1 VAQAVES
8 LKTLNG
14 LCPYFTM
21 FPLNFPLKSLSSRV
35 EAHTTI
41 VDPFCGRGTTNFA
54 ARLCGLNTIAMDSS
68 PVATAITAAKLVQ
81 IRPHHI
87 VAEAQRILSNQ
98 VVVRRPQGDFWENAY
113 DGQVLTELCRL
124 RKALIERCDTPS
136 RLALRGVLLG
146 ALHGPVQRT
155 KPSYFSNQCPRTYA
169 PKPAYAVKFWRQR
182 NLLPPAV
189 SVIEIIKNR
198 ASRFYDAVLPS
209 VGFTVHQGDSRS
221 GAHLNGSRKIDC
233 WTITSPP
240 YYGMKTY
247 IPDQWLRNWFVG
259 GSAKVDYSNDHQL
272 SHESPE
278 SFSEQLGQV
287 WTNVANLATRGSR
300 LTIRFGGIS
309 DRNASP
315 KEVIRE
321 SLLGGDWEIQTIK
334 SAGHASDGRRQ
345 ANGFLK
351 VSSTPI
357 EEYDVWAQRC

>member
-1 VAQAVES
+1 VE
-8 LKTLNG
+8 KHIT
-14 LCPYFTM
+14 
-21 FPLNFPLKSLSSRV
+21 V
-35 EAHTTI
+35 

-54 ARLCGLNTIAMDSS
+54 ARLLGLNTVAMDSS

-87 VAEAQRILSNQ
+87 VHEAERILKEHARVS
-98 VVVRRPQGDFWENAY
+98 RPVGEFWELAY
-113 DGQVLTELCRL
+113 DKRVLTELCRL
-124 RKALIERCDTPS
+124 RNALMERCDTPS
-136 RLALRGVLLG
+136 RLALRGVVLG

-155 KPSYFSNQCPRTYA
+155 KASYFSNQSPRTYA

-189 SVIEIIKNR
+189 SVIEVIKSR
-198 ASRFYDAVLPS
+198 AERFYDTALPS
-209 VGFTVHQGDSRS
+209 IGFTVHQGDSRS
-221 GAHLNGSRKIDC
+221 GMQLNKLKKIDS

-240 YYGMKTY
+240 YYGMRTY

-309 DRNASP
+309 DRSASP

-321 SLLGGDWEIQTIK
+321 SLLGRDWEIQTIK